1 MAGAGTGGPAPAA
14 AMTEAPLLAPYEGR
28 GRGLGGLAAAAR
40 FVVILG
46 VALAHQVADAVEA
59 VTAPWVRLIQNRV
72 VLVLVV
78 PAGLVPFVRAARPGL
93 RRGYLRRARG
103 PLCALLAAAGSLG
116 LVLAASATQSG
127 TSLGGSA
134 FWRLSLL
141 TWLIFF
147 GLGALVNGVAN
158 VFRTADVHEVLPPLV
173 SVALVWANLVADLV
187 GGKYGDAPDRVAAF
201 LLWGGPLT
209 VTCLALWELRRLRV
223 RHGLT

>member
-1 MAGAGTGGPAPAA
+1 M
-14 AMTEAPLLAPYEGR
+14 
-28 GRGLGGLAAAAR
+28 
-40 FVVILG
+40 VILG

-78 PAGLVPFVRAARPGL
+78 PAGLVLFVRAARPGL
-93 RRGYLRRARG
+93 RRGVPAPGAGTALRPAGGGWLARPRPRG
-103 PLCALLAAAGSLG
+103 ERHPVGDH
-116 LVLAASATQSG
+116 
-127 TSLGGSA
+127 SLGGSA

-173 SVALVWANLVADLV
+173 SVALVSVALVWVNLVADLV

>member
-1 MAGAGTGGPAPAA
+1 M
-14 AMTEAPLLAPYEGR
+14 
-28 GRGLGGLAAAAR
+28 
-40 FVVILG
+40 VILG